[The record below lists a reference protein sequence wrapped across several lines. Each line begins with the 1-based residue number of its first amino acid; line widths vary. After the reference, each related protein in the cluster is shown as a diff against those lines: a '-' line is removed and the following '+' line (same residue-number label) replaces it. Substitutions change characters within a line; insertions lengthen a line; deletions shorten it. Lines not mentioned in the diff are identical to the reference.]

1 MIVTHGP
8 VFWILIMLAVVS
20 VFIYF
25 SRAIELRRARIDYQ
39 DFLKGVINVLGSGSA
54 DEALSICEDTLAP
67 VAQVVATAIQH
78 RNGSERILRESVDSK
93 GRAEIGRL
101 DRRLASLA
109 IIAQIAPA
117 IGLLGTII
125 GFIKT
130 VLAVNAQVLVSR
142 TELLSG
148 TMEALVSAALGLA
161 VAIPVTV
168 MYGSLRVRLDRTV
181 VELEAAAS
189 QIVGYL
195 TSMREKE
202 AGQ

>member
-1 MIVTHGP
+1 MIVTQGP
-8 VFWILIMLAVVS
+8 VFWVLMLLAAVAVVL
-20 VFIYF
+20 YF
-25 SRAIELRRARIDYQ
+25 ARAIELRRARIDYQ

-54 DEALSICEDTLAP
+54 DEALSICEETLAP

>member
-1 MIVTHGP
+1 MRRHP
-8 VFWILIMLAVVS
+8 
-20 VFIYF
+20 
-25 SRAIELRRARIDYQ
+25 RAGRPGRCDSDSAPTRFRADSARIRR
-39 DFLKGVINVLGSGSA
+39 F
-54 DEALSICEDTLAP
+54 
-67 VAQVVATAIQH
+67 
-78 RNGSERILRESVDSK
+78 K

-142 TELLSG
+142 ADLLNG
-148 TMEALVSAALGLA
+148 TMEALMSAALGLA

-189 QIVGYL
+189 QIVGFL
-195 TSMREKE
+195 SSMKEKE
-202 AGQ
+202 TVK